1 MIFSEVVIYDQENSV
16 KEFLEGEKIEESH
29 KFEYKEAIQEALKHA
44 KEFIKE
50 SSSSSPVYP
59 KVTFLGTGSSMP
71 SKYRNVSSILI
82 ETSPDSYMM
91 LDCGEGTVSQMVRS
105 FGSEKTKNILQ
116 NLKCVYI
123 SHMHADHHLGLIS
136 IIQMREKILAESQN
150 EKEKLKDLLHSF
162 FETKDNKLY
171 IISTDKIVPF
181 LTYYHKKFESL
192 LTQCHFVKCERLILY
207 NEMDLNTYEENST
220 KKIQTLFP
228 DELSKMLNHIGLS
241 EFYTS
246 RAIHC
251 PNAFC
256 VSFRLT
262 DGYKISYSGDTR
274 PCEKFRDISTWG
286 GSPDLL
292 IHEVGAPMKIF

>member
-1 MIFSEVVIYDQENSV
+1 
-16 KEFLEGEKIEESH
+16 
-29 KFEYKEAIQEALKHA
+29 
-44 KEFIKE
+44 
-50 SSSSSPVYP
+50 
-59 KVTFLGTGSSMP
+59 
-71 SKYRNVSSILI
+71 
-82 ETSPDSYMM
+82 
-91 LDCGEGTVSQMVRS
+91 
-105 FGSEKTKNILQ
+105 
-116 NLKCVYI
+116 
-123 SHMHADHHLGLIS
+123 
-136 IIQMREKILAESQN
+136 
-150 EKEKLKDLLHSF
+150 
-162 FETKDNKLY
+162 
-171 IISTDKIVPF
+171 
-181 LTYYHKKFESL
+181 
-192 LTQCHFVKCERLILY
+192 
-207 NEMDLNTYEENST
+207 MDLNTYEENST

-274 PCEKFRDISTWG
+274 PCEKFREISTWG